1 MSVPAAAPV
10 ARVIASHG
18 RRVVVEDA
26 AGARRLCLLAG
37 RRLRA
42 ACGDRVRVEAG
53 GAGSECR
60 VVEVLPRDNALE
72 RPDKRGRLQ
81 TIAANLTQIVAVAA
95 PSPPPDLYILD
106 RYLGAAALM
115 RARALVVLNKAD
127 LEAEAAHLRR
137 ALGEYS
143 RIGYTVIET
152 SAVGAGGI
160 DALAGAL
167 RSETSILVGQSGV
180 GKSSLLNAL
189 LPGVDAATAELSRA
203 TGEGRHKTV
212 VAVLHHLPRGGDV
225 VDSPGV
231 RDYAPP
237 PVGPVDVS
245 RAFVEIAAAAEGCRF
260 ADCLHLREPG
270 CRVRAAVEAGS
281 ISPRRYESYR
291 RLARRMR
298 IA

>member
-1 MSVPAAAPV
+1 MSAAPA

-18 RRVVVEDA
+18 RRVVVEDG
-26 AGARRLCLLAG
+26 AGARRLCLLTG

-42 ACGDRVRVEAG
+42 ACGDRVRIVEPGEAG
-53 GAGSECR
+53 GECR
-60 VVEVLPRDNALE
+60 VVEILPRDNALE
-72 RPDKRGRLQ
+72 RPDQRGRLQ

-95 PSPPPDLYILD
+95 PSPPPDLFILD
-106 RYLGAAALM
+106 RYLAAAELM
-115 RARALVVLNKAD
+115 RARAIVALNKAD
-127 LEAEAAHLRR
+127 LVADAGHLRQ
-137 ALGEYS
+137 ALADYA

-152 SAVGAGGI
+152 SALRTGGV
-160 DALAGAL
+160 DALARAL
-167 RSETSILVGQSGV
+167 QSQTSILVGQSGV

-212 VAVLHHLPRGGDV
+212 VAVLHHLPQGGDV

-237 PVGPVDVS
+237 AVGPVEVS
-245 RAFVEIAAAAEGCRF
+245 RAFTEIAAAAGGCRF
-260 ADCLHLREPG
+260 ADCLHLHEPG
-270 CRVRAAVEAGS
+270 CKVRAGVDSGL

-298 IA
+298 MA